1 MADLNHRV
9 TELENEI
16 KVIKNEVKAILLDVR
31 EQYLNAENPFLA
43 GAASAQGGQ
52 ASVGIT
58 CQTDSS
64 GAKSTTSDTE
74 NSKDT
79 KTNDDKPEESASKEE
94 DKNKSSSNS
103 EEEISQQE
111 ENDKKGKKSTLPTLT
126 MGPDSGD
133 SKIHQSG
140 KAGNKM
146 KNVLGKFLPGDGDD
160 DTYSAGD
167 MQLSKETTT
176 HKSGKQN
183 FGRSGKG
190 NGGNINLLT
199 IAALSRWVD
208 ESTEKI
214 GKERAEVMVEACY
227 LVGHISSEFKDLL
240 IRLVHLSQAEE
251 PRKGR
256 INTQDYLGVIA
267 RLDGLLGYN
276 DGSESALL
284 SILTDNKE
292 SHYG

>member
-31 EQYLNAENPFLA
+31 EQYLNAENPFLS
-43 GAASAQGGQ
+43 GAAAAQGGQ
-52 ASVGIT
+52 FSTVVS
-58 CQTDSS
+58 CQTESS
-64 GAKSTTSDTE
+64 SKPASPADAADIKEPDEEQPQASLNDESD
-74 NSKDT
+74 
-79 KTNDDKPEESASKEE
+79 NDDGSDDENGAGGNNEKGK
-94 DKNKSSSNS
+94 KN
-103 EEEISQQE
+103 
-111 ENDKKGKKSTLPTLT
+111 KKSTLPTLS
-126 MGPDSGD
+126 MGPDTGEGKKSHGGKLESKLKGASSRFAAGEDDDDDPFYGD
-133 SKIHQSG
+133 PRFAKDSWQKGGRQSG
-140 KAGNKM
+140 G
-146 KNVLGKFLPGDGDD
+146 KN
-160 DTYSAGD
+160 
-167 MQLSKETTT
+167 
-176 HKSGKQN
+176 
-183 FGRSGKG
+183 GKG
-190 NGGNINLLT
+190 HSGNINLLT

-227 LVGHISSEFKDLL
+227 LVGHISNEFKDLL
-240 IRLVHLSQAEE
+240 IRLVRLSQAEE
-251 PRKGR
+251 PKRGK

-284 SILTDNKE
+284 SILTDSKE

>member
-31 EQYLNAENPFLA
+31 EQYLNAENPFVA
-43 GAASAQGGQ
+43 GPAMSQGGQ
-52 ASVGIT
+52 FSAVVS
-58 CQTDSS
+58 CQTEAPS
-64 GAKSTTSDTE
+64 AKPVTPEEIKKPENSDTP
-74 NSKDT
+74 
-79 KTNDDKPEESASKEE
+79 PEVESTEE
-94 DKNKSSSNS
+94 KSSDQEDHS
-103 EEEISQQE
+103 ENEKSQSQ
-111 ENDKKGKKSTLPTLT
+111 NDSKDKKGKKSTLPSLS

-133 SKIHQSG
+133 SKKSHTG
-140 KAGNKM
+140 KSLNKM
-146 KNVLGKFLPGDGDD
+146 KTALSRFAAEDDDSSSFSGAEPQLGKDSWNK
-160 DTYSAGD
+160 TNKAMS
-167 MQLSKETTT
+167 SK
-176 HKSGKQN
+176 
-183 FGRSGKG
+183 SGKG
-190 NGGNINLLT
+190 NGNNINLLT

-227 LVGHISSEFKDLL
+227 LVGHISSDFKDLL
-240 IRLVHLSQAEE
+240 IRLVRLSQAEE
-251 PRKGR
+251 PKRGR

-292 SHYG
+292 PHNG